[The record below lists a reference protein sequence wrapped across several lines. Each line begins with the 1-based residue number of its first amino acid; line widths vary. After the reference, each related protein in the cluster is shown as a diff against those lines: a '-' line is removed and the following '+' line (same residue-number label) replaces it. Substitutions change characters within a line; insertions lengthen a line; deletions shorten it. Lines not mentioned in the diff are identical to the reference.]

1 MSRKER
7 EKKSL
12 QPQERE
18 RNESCYSPWV
28 DLGVLIVQAEA
39 PLWLSSH
46 RKTAPYSKP
55 DRHRWEGHTSSGQD
69 RRCLQGTLQRAVMGE
84 AERALHRAP
93 QLFLCFKYNFI
104 LLRK

>member
-69 RRCLQGTLQRAVMGE
+69 RTGDIYKK
-84 AERALHRAP
+84 
-93 QLFLCFKYNFI
+93 LC
-104 LLRK
+104 REQ